1 MTTIL
6 ADTFRAALTRLTND
20 EQKLVK
26 QTVYDLLD
34 DPAQPG
40 LSMHRVDKPRS
51 ADIWSVGL
59 LLAFPLAGHRS
70 GKDPSTNK
78 SH

>member
-40 LSMHRVDKPRS
+40 LSMHPGGQ
-51 ADIWSVGL
+51 AAECGYLVG
-59 LLAFPLAGHRS
+59 AGYFS
-70 GKDPSTNK
+70 PSL
-78 SH
+78 